1 MATRRGY
8 FLEELQ
14 RAKENLEW
22 SLTHL
27 ARIVEAYQEPHP
39 EIANQATEIGNAIVM
54 IADAIQ
60 KLHDSI

>member
-8 FLEELQ
+8 FREELE
-14 RAKENLEW
+14 RSKENLEW

-27 ARIVEAYQEPHP
+27 ARVVEAYQEHHP
-39 EIANQATEIGNAIVM
+39 EIAQQATDIGNAIVM